1 MTIQIIKRNSVYML
15 VNWLKQKTKIDPFL
29 VLQQVLEE
37 VTRCLNLE
45 KLLPCYHHT
54 VTISCLK
61 AIRRLQ
67 KNGHLPSDP
76 TLFQTYAQYG
86 HFMEIRLAALEALVD
101 YVKGERFTRE
111 IYGVKGQIC
120 RIWRSEVSQSAVK
133 GLHHSSRRSQAVPLV
148 PLHNTIIEAP
158 PIYTSDQI
166 SIPHYTKVVEFVNR
180 DCLSYLH
187 AWETRF
193 HGEIFAWKLKITEW
207 IYLFIVWMP
216 TIQKFKSSWHCQWK
230 LCDTSQIGLQI
241 SASADKT

>member
-1 MTIQIIKRNSVYML
+1 MLSVQAYPKFKTPVKRFNMHLLHDISNYKEGFSLHVSKL
-15 VNWLKQKTKIDPFL
+15 VKTKTKIDPFL

-101 YVKGERFTRE
+101 YVKGERFIWE
-111 IYGVKGQIC
+111 IYGVK
-120 RIWRSEVSQSAVK
+120 
-133 GLHHSSRRSQAVPLV
+133 
-148 PLHNTIIEAP
+148 
-158 PIYTSDQI
+158 D
-166 SIPHYTKVVEFVNR
+166 
-180 DCLSYLH
+180 
-187 AWETRF
+187 
-193 HGEIFAWKLKITEW
+193 
-207 IYLFIVWMP
+207 
-216 TIQKFKSSWHCQWK
+216 
-230 LCDTSQIGLQI
+230 
-241 SASADKT
+241 